1 MTEVIRS
8 DNRVT
13 KSRWAFWSSKFRYY
27 RKGHDND
34 HRVKFLTK
42 SQRQNVVRSWEK
54 VPNKRALGEEIY
66 IQIFMHKPMLK
77 SLFPFRTVP
86 VDQLRN
92 NALFTRQAAIFAD
105 FIDCVVGYLAIN
117 NGNLIMEL
125 SERVGVNHALMTSVN
140 FDPEWWVLFANSVLD
155 CIRQYCE
162 PKFICLPIS
171 RHITRKIMIAWRILL
186 KEVVDRMSEAFIQ
199 RRELDIRQENNCD
212 PNAQLVESAVKQNHS
227 EDDDL
232 NNPNLEI
239 FDLTMHC
246 KESVFPVQPAKP
258 VVPLCLLFESCFP
271 KKELQHPSQQI
282 QPKRTH
288 SLYRQAGR
296 QQARVCAVFM
306 EFNQPDLSILHE
318 DSDTVDVALRFPGL
332 KLPTLMDKLVNFF
345 KERPMPDR
353 LLSNERSKVDKHNSF
368 DSQLELELTVR
379 GDDKKETNYRYVI
392 RRFPCEIDVHRAR
405 LKAKQSYDKTH
416 CFLIIEF
423 YKSRHGADWKTFM
436 ALHGNLDAG

>member
-1 MTEVIRS
+1 MNISINVPAERDGTAPSVFRCFRTDWICKTPRQCQNASRDRYRFPLIVGKRSRWCFAVAKLVPKSRLFFSSSNMISKVAVKNMGLVSSGRRKSGHAARRIAPATNGISKSSGEVDTGEPNSQSRQSFNMTEVIRS

-239 FDLTMHC
+239 FD
-246 KESVFPVQPAKP
+246 VQ
-258 VVPLCLLFESCFP
+258 L
-271 KKELQHPSQQI
+271 
-282 QPKRTH
+282 
-288 SLYRQAGR
+288 
-296 QQARVCAVFM
+296 
-306 EFNQPDLSILHE
+306 
-318 DSDTVDVALRFPGL
+318 
-332 KLPTLMDKLVNFF
+332 
-345 KERPMPDR
+345 
-353 LLSNERSKVDKHNSF
+353 
-368 DSQLELELTVR
+368 
-379 GDDKKETNYRYVI
+379 
-392 RRFPCEIDVHRAR
+392 
-405 LKAKQSYDKTH
+405 
-416 CFLIIEF
+416 
-423 YKSRHGADWKTFM
+423 
-436 ALHGNLDAG
+436 

>member
-1 MTEVIRS
+1 LHAISTKDGRAPSVFRCFRTDWICKTPRQCQNAPRDRYRFLLIVGKRSRWCFAVAKLVPKSRLFFSFLNMISKVAVKNMGLVSSGRRKSGHATRRIAPAANGISKSSGEVDTCEQNSQSRQSFNMTEVIRN
-8 DNRVT
+8 DKGVT

-105 FIDCVVGYLAIN
+105 FIDCVVGYLAIDN
-117 NGNLIMEL
+117 ANLIMEL

-162 PKFICLPIS
+162 PQFICLPIS

-212 PNAQLVESAVKQNHS
+212 PNAQQLVESAMKQNHA

-239 FDLTMHC
+239 FD
-246 KESVFPVQPAKP
+246 VQ
-258 VVPLCLLFESCFP
+258 L
-271 KKELQHPSQQI
+271 
-282 QPKRTH
+282 
-288 SLYRQAGR
+288 
-296 QQARVCAVFM
+296 
-306 EFNQPDLSILHE
+306 
-318 DSDTVDVALRFPGL
+318 
-332 KLPTLMDKLVNFF
+332 
-345 KERPMPDR
+345 
-353 LLSNERSKVDKHNSF
+353 
-368 DSQLELELTVR
+368 
-379 GDDKKETNYRYVI
+379 
-392 RRFPCEIDVHRAR
+392 
-405 LKAKQSYDKTH
+405 
-416 CFLIIEF
+416 
-423 YKSRHGADWKTFM
+423 
-436 ALHGNLDAG
+436 

>member
-1 MTEVIRS
+1 MNRQIPLRSVADKATLIRLQFLAEQLQCQKLKKAIWRESSDLELLVICKSPGTRASRLAGLISFQLPTIKRASIGISKSSGEVDTSEPNSQSRQSFNMTEVIRS
-8 DNRVT
+8 DKRVT
-13 KSRWAFWSSKFRYY
+13 KS
-27 RKGHDND
+27 
-34 HRVKFLTK
+34 RVKFLTK

-105 FIDCVVGYLAIN
+105 FIDCVVGYLAID

-162 PKFICLPIS
+162 PQFICLPIS

-212 PNAQLVESAVKQNHS
+212 PNAQLVESEEKQNHS

-239 FDLTMHC
+239 FD
-246 KESVFPVQPAKP
+246 VQ
-258 VVPLCLLFESCFP
+258 L
-271 KKELQHPSQQI
+271 
-282 QPKRTH
+282 
-288 SLYRQAGR
+288 
-296 QQARVCAVFM
+296 
-306 EFNQPDLSILHE
+306 
-318 DSDTVDVALRFPGL
+318 
-332 KLPTLMDKLVNFF
+332 
-345 KERPMPDR
+345 
-353 LLSNERSKVDKHNSF
+353 
-368 DSQLELELTVR
+368 
-379 GDDKKETNYRYVI
+379 
-392 RRFPCEIDVHRAR
+392 
-405 LKAKQSYDKTH
+405 
-416 CFLIIEF
+416 
-423 YKSRHGADWKTFM
+423 
-436 ALHGNLDAG
+436 